1 MAYNNGFPATYPQY
15 FPQYNQPQ
23 MQQPQTQNNNMVW
36 VQGETGAKSFLI
48 APNTTVP
55 LWDSEQQTIY
65 IKSSDASGMP
75 SMKIIDYTIRDTNS
89 HPANKI
95 VTSDYVTKQELSDF
109 KSEVTE
115 MIKTE
120 TSEVIKKELG
130 S

>member
-1 MAYNNGFPATYPQY
+1 MAYNNGFPASYPQY

-23 MQQPQTQNNNMVW
+23 MQQPQAQNNNMVW

-95 VTSDYVTKQELSDF
+95 VANDYVTKQELSDF
-109 KSEVTE
+109 KSEVSE
-115 MIKTE
+115 M
-120 TSEVIKKELG
+120 IKKELG
-130 S
+130 A